1 MLQGKYSYEN
11 QLITFSVVMGFI
23 FVTDSAAG
31 LPSGIE
37 MQYLSG
43 STGVKTAVLYQ

>member
-11 QLITFSVVMGFI
+11 RLITFSVVMGFI
-23 FVTDSAAG
+23 SMTDRAAD
-31 LPSGIE
+31 LPSGVE